1 MKKITT
7 LDGLKRI
14 NSPKASFIE
23 RPLNKNENG
32 MVLTSEGPGN
42 ESGAK
47 IKMVECISEAT
58 VKGESKSKPGETGH
72 QKQTSQVSAP
82 ADDPEDNRDMDVVRF
97 ESESSPGGQ
106 GSYEQFLK
114 AKGAKG

>member
-1 MKKITT
+1 MGCTPCKEEAAMNDAQLFNTPMKKITT

-23 RPLNKNENG
+23 RPLNTKDQSQG
-32 MVLTSEGPGN
+32 LTSDGPGN

-58 VKGESKSKPGETGH
+58 IKGESKSKSGETGH
-72 QKQTSQVSAP
+72 QKQTS
-82 ADDPEDNRDMDVVRF
+82 
-97 ESESSPGGQ
+97 
-106 GSYEQFLK
+106 
-114 AKGAKG
+114 